1 MAADWA
7 RSAEIDRGVL
17 ERDLPALRSDL
28 EGAETQQEVWA
39 VRREMRVHRGWR
51 ELEEETEER
60 YPGAARAFRN
70 ICEFR
75 ADTKV
80 EEE

>member
-7 RSAEIDRGVL
+7 RHEEIDRGVL
-17 ERDLPALRSDL
+17 ERDLPALRRDL

-39 VRREMRVHRGWR
+39 VRREMRVHRGWK

-60 YPGAARAFRN
+60 YPKAARAFKN

-75 ADTKV
+75 AFQEV
-80 EEE
+80 GE